1 MTTFNELIDET
12 MLYLYGFTTLQ
23 DQATSLNGA
32 VTSTALTI
40 TVANASSIS
49 RGMLEIEDEL
59 LWVDAVDTTTNVLT
73 IAPYG
78 RGYRGTTAAAHASLL
93 RVVSSPLFPRHVV
106 KRALNQAINGSYP
119 SLFGVDRTTFTYAA
133 DVSSYSLPAGSQK
146 VLAVSY
152 DTFGS
157 NGEWQPINRYRVDQS
172 ANLTDFTTG
181 ASITLYDPISHGRTV
196 QVVYT
201 KTPTE
206 LTANG
211 DVFTTVTGLP
221 SSCEDVIRLGAAYRL
236 VPFFDSPHLSGMSA
250 ESDFAANMRPVGGA
264 ATLSRYLL
272 QSYQIRLQEEAVRLG
287 AFYPVRV
294 HYTQ

>member
-23 DQATSLNGA
+23 DQATSLVGSI
-32 VTSTALTI
+32 TSTDLTL
-40 TVANASSIS
+40 TVSNASSIS
-49 RGMLEIEDEL
+49 RGVLEIEDEL
-59 LWVDAVDTTTNVLT
+59 IWVDSVDTTTNVVT

-106 KRALNQAINGSYP
+106 KRALNQAISSTYP
-119 SLFGVDRTTFTYAA
+119 SLFGVGRTTFIYDA
-133 DVSSYSLPAGSQK
+133 DVSSYSMPAGTQK
-146 VLAVSY
+146 ILAVSY
-152 DTFGS
+152 DTYGS
-157 NGEWQPINRYRVDQS
+157 NGEWQPVNRYRMDQT

-181 ASITLYDPISHGRTV
+181 ASITLYDGISPGRTV

-206 LTANG
+206 LVANG

-221 SSCEDVIRLGAAYRL
+221 SSCEDVIRLGAAYRMI
-236 VPFFDSPHLSGMSA
+236 PFFDSPHLSGMSA

-264 ATLSRYLL
+264 ASLSKYLL
-272 QSYQIRLQEEAVRLG
+272 QAYQIRLQEEAVRLG
-287 AFYPVRV
+287 SLYPVRM
-294 HYTQ
+294 HYTN